1 MKKLT
6 QEHVYQKIKEK
17 EITLISKY
25 KNTRTKVSVKC
36 DVCGYE
42 WNTQTNVLLNTKC
55 GCPNCFGNAKKTTTT
70 FISELE
76 KINPNITILG
86 EYINNKSP
94 ILCKC
99 KIDQN
104 QWEST
109 PNNLLSGEGCPVCK
123 AKKVGDCHRLSHNEF
138 ITKLLLINQKV
149 IVLDTYKG
157 RHKYIKCTCKKCNNM
172 WETTPDSLLQGTG
185 CPKCRQSKGEDAIR
199 KYLDKLNVSYISQMK
214 FNNLYGVGNKKLSYD
229 FYIPYQKL
237 LIEFQGKQHDVQI
250 DHFGGE
256 KQFKIQQEHDRR
268 KREYAKNHNMDLL
281 EIWYWDIENIKEILK
296 NYIKS
301 EVKQ

>member
-6 QEHVYQKIKEK
+6 QEYVYQKIKEK

-25 KNTRTKVSVKC
+25 KNTRIKIFVKC

-42 WNTQTNVLLNTKC
+42 WDTQANVLLNTKC
-55 GCPNCFGNAKKTTTT
+55 GCPKCFGNAKKTTTT

-86 EYINNKSP
+86 DYVNNKSP

-109 PNNLLSGEGCPVCK
+109 PNRLLSGEGCPMCK
-123 AKKVGDCHRLSHNEF
+123 SKKVGDCHRLSHNEF
-138 ITKLLLINQKV
+138 INKLLLINQNI

-157 RHKYIKCTCKKCNNM
+157 RHKYIKCACKKCNNI
-172 WETTPDSLLQGTG
+172 WETTPDSLLQGNG
-185 CPKCRQSKGEDAIR
+185 CPKCRQSKGESVIR
-199 KYLDKLNVSYISQMK
+199 KYLDELNVLYISQMK
-214 FNNLYGVGNKKLSYD
+214 FNNLYGVGNRKLSYD

-237 LIEFQGKQHDVQI
+237 LIEFQGKQHDIPI
-250 DHFGGE
+250 DHFGGS
-256 KQFKIQQEHDRR
+256 KYFRIQQEHDRR
-268 KREYAKNHNMDLL
+268 KREYAINHNMDLL
-281 EIWYWDIENIKEILK
+281 EIWYWDIGNIKEILK
-296 NYIKS
+296 NNIKS